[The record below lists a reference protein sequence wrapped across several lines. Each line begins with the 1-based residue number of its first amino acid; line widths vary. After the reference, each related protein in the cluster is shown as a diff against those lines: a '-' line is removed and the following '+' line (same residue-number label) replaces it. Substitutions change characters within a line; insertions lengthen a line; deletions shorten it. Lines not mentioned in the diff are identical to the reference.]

1 MYIAISNHRFSSSFT
16 EASEGILDFAFVAVL
31 AAWRMRPLARFDL
44 PFPPRSARPRLG
56 GRRIQSISPCT
67 CSTLCRIV
75 LLLSS
80 ASTQNSNGRALELQR
95 PRRLKHLL
103 YSPGSGHSTLL
114 EAHRL
119 FKHRLLTHTIYQKC
133 CSHACS
139 LPQKPSPLVRWHSKT
154 RSSFGFALEN
164 STPETYIRTARG

>member
-1 MYIAISNHRFSSSFT
+1 MSRCLPPGACGLWH
-16 EASEGILDFAFVAVL
+16 
-31 AAWRMRPLARFDL
+31 DL
-44 PFPPRSARPRLG
+44 IF
-56 GRRIQSISPCT
+56 
-67 CSTLCRIV
+67 
-75 LLLSS
+75 LSS
-80 ASTQNSNGRALELQR
+80 RVQHVRGWAGEEFSPSAPAPA
-95 PRRLKHLL
+95 PRYAGLCCFCQAPQPKIATVERWSCTHSL

-114 EAHRL
+114 EANKANRL

-139 LPQKPSPLVRWHSKT
+139 LPQKPSPLVRRHSKT